1 MTKIVKERLITSI
14 DIGTTKICV
23 LIAQQTGNDQVEVLG
38 MGKVPSDGLQRGVV
52 VDVAKTI
59 NSIKAAVKE
68 AELVSGVT
76 IESAYVGISGAHIR
90 SLNSHGVVPITKGKV
105 TAQDVA
111 NVLSSAQAIPVPEGY
126 QILHVMP
133 QYFIIDG
140 QEKLYNPIGMHGI
153 RLEASAHIILGAIA
167 SVQNLVSCCED
178 AGLRVDDIVLE
189 PLASAQAVLS
199 EDERQLGVALLDI
212 GGGTSDFAVY
222 QNGSI
227 VHTMVLPIAGNHFTN
242 DIAIGL
248 RTSIKDAERV
258 KIVHGT
264 VIKSELDEDLAR
276 ADIDVELAQGG
287 HMALMCKQALAMIL
301 HARAQELLHLVR
313 KEIDEK
319 HLRRYCTSGLVITGG
334 GSLLNG
340 IDTMAQ
346 AMFGMP
352 VRVGHL
358 HVSYALPGSLETPIH
373 ATGYGLLLHAVK
385 ARQSPFKY
393 DADGPFVKRVLIRMK
408 SWVNDFF

>member
-23 LIAQQTGNDQVEVLG
+23 LVAQQTGTDQVEVLG

-52 VDVAKTI
+52 VNVAKTI

-76 IESAYVGISGAHIR
+76 VESAYVGISGAHIR
-90 SLNSHGVVPITKGKV
+90 SLDSHGVVPITKGKV

-111 NVLSSAQAIPVPEGY
+111 HVLGAAQAIPVPEGY
-126 QILHVMP
+126 QILHVLP
-133 QYFIIDG
+133 QYFVIDG

-167 SVQNLVSCCED
+167 SVQNLVSCCEE

-199 EDERQLGVALLDI
+199 EDERQLGVAVLDI

-242 DIAIGL
+242 DIAIGF

-258 KIVHGT
+258 KIAHGT
-264 VIKSELDEDLAR
+264 VNTAALNEN
-276 ADIDVELAQGG
+276 IDVELAQGG

-352 VRVGHL
+352 VRIGNL

-373 ATGYGLLLHAVK
+373 ATGYGLLLYAVK

>member
-23 LIAQQTGNDQVEVLG
+23 LVAQQVGNDQVEVLG
-38 MGKVPSDGLQRGVV
+38 MGKVPSDGLQKGVV
-52 VDVAKTI
+52 VNVAKTI
-59 NSIKAAVKE
+59 ASIKAAVKE

-90 SLNSHGVVPITKGKV
+90 SLDSHGVVPITKGKV

-111 NVLSSAQAIPVPEGY
+111 HVLGAAQAIPVPEGY
-126 QILHVMP
+126 QILHVLP
-133 QYFIIDG
+133 QYFVIDG
-140 QEKLYNPIGMHGI
+140 QEKLYDPIGMHGI

-199 EDERQLGVALLDI
+199 EDERQLGVGLLDI
-212 GGGTSDFAVY
+212 GGGTSDFAIY
-222 QNGSI
+222 QHGSI

-242 DIAIGL
+242 DIAIGF

-264 VIKSELDEDLAR
+264 VNTAALDEN
-276 ADIDVELAQGG
+276 IDVELAQGG

-301 HARAQELLHLVR
+301 HARAQELLNLVR

-319 HLRRYCTSGLVITGG
+319 HLKRYCTSGLVITGG

-346 AMFGMP
+346 VMFGMP
-352 VRVGHL
+352 VRVGSL

-385 ARQSPFKY
+385 ARQSPFRY
-393 DADGPFVKRVLIRMK
+393 DADGPFVKRVIIRMK

>member
-38 MGKVPSDGLQRGVV
+38 MGKVPSEGLQRGVV
-52 VDVAKTI
+52 VNVAKTI

-90 SLNSHGVVPITKGKV
+90 SLDSHGVVPITKGKV

-111 NVLSSAQAIPVPEGY
+111 CVLGAAQAIPVPEGY
-126 QILHVMP
+126 QVLHVMP
-133 QYFIIDG
+133 QYFVIDG

-178 AGLRVDDIVLE
+178 AGLRVEDIVLE

-212 GGGTSDFAVY
+212 GGGTSDFVVY

-227 VHTMVLPIAGNHFTN
+227 VYTMVLPIAGNHFTN
-242 DIAIGL
+242 DIAIGF

-258 KIVHGT
+258 KVAHGT
-264 VIKSELDEDLAR
+264 VNTAALNEN
-276 ADIDVELAQGG
+276 IDVELAQGG
-287 HMALMCKQALAMIL
+287 HMTLMCKQALAMIL
-301 HARAQELLHLVR
+301 HARAQELLNLVR

-319 HLRRYCTSGLVITGG
+319 HLRIYCTSGMVITGG

-352 VRVGHL
+352 VRIGNL
-358 HVSYALPGSLETPIH
+358 HASYALPGSLETPIH

-408 SWVNDFF
+408 SWINDFF

>member
-1 MTKIVKERLITSI
+1 MTKIVKERLIASI

-23 LIAQQTGNDQVEVLG
+23 LIAQQTGNDQVEILG

-52 VDVAKTI
+52 VNVAKTI
-59 NSIKAAVKE
+59 NSIKAALNE

-90 SLNSHGVVPITKGKV
+90 SLDSHGVVPITKGKV

-111 NVLSSAQAIPVPEGY
+111 HVLGAAQAIPVPEGY
-126 QILHVMP
+126 QILHVLP
-133 QYFIIDG
+133 QYFVIDG
-140 QEKLYNPIGMHGI
+140 QEKLYDPIGMHGI

-242 DIAIGL
+242 DIAIGF

-258 KIVHGT
+258 KIAHGT
-264 VIKSELDEDLAR
+264 VNAAALNEN
-276 ADIDVELAQGG
+276 IDVELAQGG
-287 HMALMCKQALAMIL
+287 HTALMCKQALAMIL

-352 VRVGHL
+352 VRIGNL
-358 HVSYALPGSLETPIH
+358 HVSYALPGSMETPIH

>member
-52 VDVAKTI
+52 VNVAKTI

-90 SLNSHGVVPITKGKV
+90 SLDSHGVVPITKGKV

-111 NVLSSAQAIPVPEGY
+111 HVLGAAQAIPVPEGY
-126 QILHVMP
+126 QILHVLP
-133 QYFIIDG
+133 QYFVIDG
-140 QEKLYNPIGMHGI
+140 QEKLYDPIGMHGI

-242 DIAIGL
+242 DIAIGF

-258 KIVHGT
+258 KIAHGT
-264 VIKSELDEDLAR
+264 VDTAALNEN
-276 ADIDVELAQGG
+276 IDVELAQGG
-287 HMALMCKQALAMIL
+287 HTALMCKQALAMIL

-352 VRVGHL
+352 VRIGNL
-358 HVSYALPGSLETPIH
+358 HVSYALPGSMETPIH

>member
-23 LIAQQTGNDQVEVLG
+23 LIAQQIGDDQVEILG

-52 VDVAKTI
+52 VHVAKTVS
-59 NSIKAAVKE
+59 SIKAAIKE
-68 AELVSGVT
+68 AELVAGVT
-76 IESAYVGISGAHIR
+76 VESAYVGISGAHIR
-90 SLNSHGVVPITKGKV
+90 SLDSHGVVPITKGKV
-105 TAQDVA
+105 TAQDVVH
-111 NVLSSAQAIPVPEGY
+111 VLEAAQAIPVPEGY
-126 QILHVMP
+126 QILHVLP

-140 QEKLYNPIGMHGI
+140 QEKLYDPIGMHGI

-178 AGLRVDDIVLE
+178 AGIRVEDIVLE
-189 PLASAQAVLS
+189 PIASAQAVLS

-222 QNGSI
+222 QHGSI

-242 DIAIGL
+242 DIAIGF
-248 RTSIKDAERV
+248 RTSLKDAERV

-264 VIKSELDEDLAR
+264 VRAQELNEN
-276 ADIDVELAQGG
+276 IDVELAQGG
-287 HMALMCKQALAMIL
+287 HMVLMCKQALAMIL

-352 VRVGHL
+352 VRIGNL

-385 ARQSPFKY
+385 VRQSPFKY

-408 SWVNDFF
+408 SWINDFF

>member
-1 MTKIVKERLITSI
+1 MTKIIKERLITSV

-23 LIAQQTGNDQVEVLG
+23 LVARLNGPGQLEVLG
-38 MGKVPSDGLQRGVV
+38 MGKVPSEGLQRGVV
-52 VDVAKTI
+52 VDVAKTVH
-59 NSIKAAVKE
+59 SIKAAIKE
-68 AELVSGVT
+68 AELVSNVS

-90 SLNSHGVVPITKGKV
+90 SFNSHGVVPITKGCV
-105 TAQDVA
+105 TTQDVA
-111 NVLSSAQAIPVPEGY
+111 HVLGAAQAIPVPEGY

-133 QYFIIDG
+133 QYFVIDG
-140 QEKLYNPIGMHGI
+140 QERLYNPIGMHGI
-153 RLEASAHIILGAIA
+153 RLETSAHIILGAIA
-167 SVQNLVSCCED
+167 SVQNLVSCCEQ
-178 AGLRVDDIVLE
+178 AGLRIDDIVLE

-242 DIAIGL
+242 DIAIGF

-258 KIVHGT
+258 KTVHGT
-264 VIKSELDEDLAR
+264 VNMAAVNENI
-276 ADIDVELAQGG
+276 DIELAQGG
-287 HMALMCKQALAMIL
+287 HMALMCKQALSMIL

-313 KEIDEK
+313 KEIQEK
-319 HLRRYCTSGLVITGG
+319 HLERYCTSGLVITGG

-340 IDTMAQ
+340 IDGMAKT
-346 AMFGMP
+346 MFGMP
-352 VRVGHL
+352 VRIGNVHI
-358 HVSYALPGSLETPIH
+358 SYALPGSLETPIY
-373 ATGYGLLLHAVK
+373 ATGYGLLLHALRMK
-385 ARQSPFKY
+385 QSPFNY
-393 DADGPFVKRVLIRMK
+393 DENGPFVKRVLIRMK